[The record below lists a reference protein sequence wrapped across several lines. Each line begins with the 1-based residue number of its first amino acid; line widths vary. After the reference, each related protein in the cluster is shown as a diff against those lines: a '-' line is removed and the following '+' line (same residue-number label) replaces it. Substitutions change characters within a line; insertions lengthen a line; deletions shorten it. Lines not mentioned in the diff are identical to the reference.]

1 MLLVFTNIRRK
12 VKADYRTAK
21 KSLGREMAAR
31 LSFPKIMA
39 SAAEILRRFEIPGRV
54 TVLEGN
60 GDLPKVEVKGDAAC
74 AEVYLHG
81 AHVTDFQLA
90 GQPPLLF
97 TSQCSR
103 FDRQQPIRGGIPV
116 ILPWFGAR
124 EGEPAHGFARLTEWE
139 LHETAALPEGGATLR
154 FHLPET
160 SASAM
165 WPAFTANYV
174 VTVTDRLTAELI
186 VTNCSRDEPFSF
198 ENCLHTYFHVGD
210 ISQVAIHGLKGTS
223 YLDKVESYAK
233 KTETG
238 DSLAISGEVDRVFV
252 DAAGTVEIH
261 DRSLQ
266 RRIRVEKSGSQSTVV
281 WNPGAAKSQQMP
293 DFGNDEYKRMVCVES
308 GNVGRNKVVLPPGR
322 SSLLR
327 ITLSSNPL

>member
-1 MLLVFTNIRRK
+1 M
-12 VKADYRTAK
+12 
-21 KSLGREMAAR
+21 LGRMVSATEM
-31 LSFPKIMA
+31 
-39 SAAEILRRFEIPGRV
+39 LRRFEIPGRV

-60 GDLPKVEVKGDAAC
+60 GEMPKVEVKSDAAC

-81 AHVTDFQLA
+81 AHVTDFQLT
-90 GQPPLLF
+90 GQPPLIF

-103 FDRQQPIRGGIPV
+103 FDRNQPIRGGIPV

-124 EGEPAHGFARLTEWE
+124 EGEPAHGFARVTDWE
-139 LHETAALPEGGATLR
+139 LHESCALPDGGATLR

-160 SASAM
+160 SASGM
-165 WPAFTANYV
+165 WPAFTANYA
-174 VTVTDRLTAELI
+174 VTVTDKLTVDLI
-186 VTNCSRDEPFSF
+186 VTNGSRDEPFHF

-210 ISQVAIHGLKGTS
+210 VSQIAIHGLQGTS
-223 YLDKVESYAK
+223 YLDKVESYAQK
-233 KTETG
+233 REIGET
-238 DSLAISGEVDRVFV
+238 LAINGEVDRVFL
-252 DAAGTVEIH
+252 DAAGPVEIH
-261 DRSLQ
+261 DRSLR

-293 DFGNDEYKRMVCVES
+293 DFGNDEYKHMICVES

-327 ITLSSNPL
+327 VTLSSAPLPDVRP